1 MYQSDVFAASAPVQ
15 TFRRQGGRW
24 ALFFG
29 LALMVAVRVYCASVY
44 RVDSD
49 EPQHLHVVWGITHG
63 MVQYRDL
70 FDNHSPL
77 FALLNAPIFRLL
89 GERADIVT
97 VMRLG
102 MIPFYFGILACVY
115 LIGARLFS
123 PRVGAWTAAVT
134 AVFPRFF
141 CTSLEFRPDNLW
153 ALCWLASLAA
163 LVCLRRP
170 GWRFGLAGLLL
181 GTAFSV
187 SMKTTVMALDLFFAA
202 GLAWGLAGAP
212 RVPEFGK
219 RAASF
224 ASGLALVPAC
234 LLAWFASQGALP
246 SLGYC
251 LIRHNLIAASERGA
265 LIDLRGA
272 VSLAVFIA
280 VIAWSRWLLAER
292 SPEAGRRA
300 FMALVGGAYP
310 VLLFVVWP
318 LVTREDFLAFVPVA
332 VLVIVPALLTWVG
345 ERRRL
350 AVNVV
355 LAASLVGF
363 LALDVQA
370 LAPWEGRSRFHE
382 AFVARALKLT
392 DPGDEV
398 MDTKGEMIYR
408 NRPIYFALEEMTR
421 WKYSRNLLDDDIPE
435 RMIAHGVCVATDNY
449 GRYPRRTSQFIKHH
463 FTRVAY
469 RTLVAGRVLHPTEA
483 LTYFEIA
490 IPARYAVIAKSG
502 GPVEVDG
509 KTCSEFVALAP
520 GRHSLGTP
528 AGSGPVAV
536 VWAQAVE
543 RGFDPF
549 YRPSPEERA
558 EALRSRLGNI
568 L

>member
-1 MYQSDVFAASAPVQ
+1 MKH
-15 TFRRQGGRW
+15 FRRLGGKW
-24 ALFFG
+24 ALF
-29 LALMVAVRVYCASVY
+29 LALVVMVAARIYCASVY

-49 EPQHLHVVWGITHG
+49 EPQHLHVVWGITQG

-77 FALLNAPIFRLL
+77 FALLNAPLFSLV

-102 MIPFYFGILACVY
+102 MIPLYFGVLACVY

-123 PRVGAWTAAVT
+123 PQVGAWTTAAT
-134 AVFPRFF
+134 ALYPRFF

-153 ALCWLASLAA
+153 ALCWLAALAA
-163 LVCLRRP
+163 LVCLRKP
-170 GWRFGLAGLLL
+170 GWRFGLGGLLL

-187 SMKTTVMALDLFFAA
+187 SMKTTVMALDLFLAA

-219 RAASF
+219 KVASF
-224 ASGLALVPAC
+224 AAGLAVVPAC
-234 LLAWFASQGALP
+234 LLAWFASQWALP

-272 VSLAVFIA
+272 ASLAIFIA
-280 VIAWSRWLLAER
+280 VIVWSRRMLAER
-292 SPEAGRRA
+292 SPGAGRRA
-300 FMALVGGAYP
+300 FIALVGGAYP

-332 VLVIVPALLTWVG
+332 VLVIVPALLTWLG
-345 ERRRL
+345 KRRHL
-350 AVNVV
+350 AVNVA
-355 LAASLVGF
+355 LAASLVGL

-382 AFVARALKLT
+382 AFVAGALKLT
-392 DPGDEV
+392 NPGEEV

-408 NRPIYFALEEMTR
+408 NRPFYFALEEMTR
-421 WKYSRNLLDDDIPE
+421 WKFNRNLLDDDIPE

-449 GRYPRRTSQFIKHH
+449 GRYPQRTCQFLKHH
-463 FTRVAY
+463 FTPVAY

-483 LTYFEIA
+483 LTYFDIA
-490 IPARYAVIAKSG
+490 IPARYAVISKSG
-502 GPVEVDG
+502 EPVEVDG

-520 GRHSLGTP
+520 GRHSLGTVP
-528 AGSGPVAV
+528 RSGPVAV

-543 RGFDPF
+543 RGFNPF
-549 YRPSPEERA
+549 YQPSPDERA